1 MVKKRLGGQTI
12 AIIILSILLLLTA
25 CFGGV
30 YAYYSTTTSK
40 VSGRVVMANLNIS
53 LQAGI
58 GESASSEILVSN
70 GVFVA
75 GDKLEN
81 TPLLVVNNSN
91 TAIYLSIVYKVDA
104 VDVDTGEPL
113 ENYDDTEPLI
123 DIGITDDS
131 IWYDYLFV
139 STDSSGEEVRY
150 RCLVTKRPVGQ
161 SEEYLTVIEENALKI
176 PESWGDE
183 FQNMQISFL
192 FQAYAIGAST
202 FEDLFT
208 SEVGIE
214 DRCEVIMTKIYEE
227 YDREFNI

>member
-1 MVKKRLGGQTI
+1 MVKKRLSGQTI

-40 VSGRVVMANLNIS
+40 VSGRVVMANLNIG

-70 GVFVA
+70 GVFVP
-75 GDKLEN
+75 GSDLKN

-91 TAIYLSIVYKVDA
+91 TAIYLSIIYKVNA
-104 VDVDTGEPL
+104 ANVNTGEPL
-113 ENYDDTEPLI
+113 ENYDDTKPLI

-150 RCLVTKRPVGQ
+150 RCLITKDPIYPT
-161 SEEYLTVIEENALKI
+161 ETNKYITVIEENALKI
-176 PESWGDE
+176 PESWGNN
-183 FQNMQISFL
+183 FQDMQISFL
-192 FQAYAIGAST
+192 FQAYAIGSNS
-202 FEDLFT
+202 FNFT
-208 SEVGIE
+208 SQDSID
-214 DRCEVIMTKIYEE
+214 DRCDTIMSAIYEAYE
-227 YDREFNI
+227 REFNI